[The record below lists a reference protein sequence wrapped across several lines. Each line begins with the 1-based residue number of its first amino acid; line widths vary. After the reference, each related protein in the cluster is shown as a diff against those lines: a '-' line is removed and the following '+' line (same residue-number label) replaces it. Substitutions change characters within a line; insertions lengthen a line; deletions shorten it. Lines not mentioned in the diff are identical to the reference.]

1 MMLMKTD
8 SWKISPFIST
18 TWSIW
23 ILDRFRYKYL
33 KDVVISNEIKLKFQR
48 YFRSFAIVGKLANFN
63 NSSIYLSVF
72 TGLYKLLI
80 LSTNIFPLL

>member
-72 TGLYKLLI
+72 TGLCKLLI